1 LAKDAMPVELQVERD
16 AIIAEIYA
24 AWKGVRRPP
33 GVGWHEACAKDD
45 YAGDTELAAAR
56 RLDSETSWE
65 QLIGKIAPHDG
76 ALFSYLSAKSI
87 GYYAAPLLVEAV
99 RSGVSDGLEWIE
111 PRAGEIGVERGFTP
125 RQFACLNRATK
136 YLGRVGAWRKLGK

>member
-1 LAKDAMPVELQVERD
+1 MAKDALPVELQVERD

-33 GVGWHEACAKDD
+33 GVGWYEACAKDE
-45 YAGDTELAAAR
+45 YAGDAEIAAAR
-56 RLDSETSWE
+56 KLDSEVSWE
-65 QLIGKIAPHDG
+65 QLVGKITPLDG

-111 PRAGEIGVERGFTP
+111 PRAGEDVIERGFTP
-125 RQFACLNRATK
+125 RQFACLNRSTK
-136 YLGRVGAWRKLGK
+136 YLRRVGAWRMLDR